1 MPDQASTVSQA
12 FHDACLSFLS
22 IVLEGSP
29 FLFLSAV
36 VSGLVA
42 AFVPPSVWAGWMPR
56 SRAGGIG
63 AGILSGFCMP
73 MCECGAVAVVR
84 RMLSQGVPRTVALT
98 YLLASPILNPFCI
111 LSTYYAFRAQNPW
124 LMVGSRLGLG
134 LILVIYLV
142 WRLMR
147 WRPEETLQAGILP
160 NETTDDHHH
169 DEHDSCCGHD
179 HGHEHHHHEH
189 EHEEHEHTHHDHHGH
204 DHDHDDCG
212 GAHSPES
219 PRYLR
224 FLHAVSEDFIGVL
237 TFLVIGAA
245 FAAVLNTSLPR
256 VWLSGFGEHPVFG
269 PILGVFLAQILC
281 LCSTTDAF
289 VIAAF
294 PTFSFATKLAFL
306 VAGPLF
312 DFKLVWMY
320 QVIFKRRMVFW
331 LWFNITVGT
340 LLLVYLWR
348 PI

>member
-1 MPDQASTVSQA
+1 MSESSLTASQA

-29 FLFLSAV
+29 FLFLSAL
-36 VSGLVA
+36 VSGIVA

-56 SRAGGIG
+56 SKAGGMG
-63 AGILSGFCMP
+63 AGIIAGFFMP

-84 RMLSQGVPRTVALT
+84 RMLRQGVPRTVALT
-98 YLLASPILNPFCI
+98 YLLASPIFNPFCI
-111 LSTYYAFRAQNPW
+111 LSTYYAFRAQHPW
-124 LMVGSRLGLG
+124 TMVGSRLLLG
-134 LILVIYLV
+134 LIMVVYLV
-142 WRLMR
+142 WRLMGR
-147 WRPEETLQAGILP
+147 RPEEILQDGLTSKDAEVEHG
-160 NETTDDHHH
+160 HHEHEACCNHEH
-169 DEHDSCCGHD
+169 DEHGHHHEHDNGHEHHEHD
-179 HGHEHHHHEH
+179 HGHE
-189 EHEEHEHTHHDHHGH
+189 
-204 DHDHDDCG
+204 HDDCG
-212 GAHSPES
+212 GAHGTEA
-219 PRYLR
+219 PRHLR

-256 VWLSGFGEHPVFG
+256 VWLAGFGQHPVFG
-269 PILGVFLAQILC
+269 PILGIFLAQILC

-320 QVIFKRRMVFW
+320 QVIFKRRFVFW
-331 LWFNITVGT
+331 LWFNITIGT
-340 LLLVYLWR
+340 FLMVYLWAAM
-348 PI
+348 